1 MGTEIIASLC
11 LCFPLVVENVVIEL
25 PDPAPCAMPSSWN
38 YKPKQTLPAGSCLQ
52 SGILSQQQ
60 KLTNTPIQVE
70 NSVSIHNVYDPSHK
84 GAYMLKSPQ
93 VSSHIINHCA
103 AFSLISNFFNT
114 EICPALLLMML
125 FTSLKE

>member
-1 MGTEIIASLC
+1 MGTKFIASLR

-25 PDPAPCAMPSSWN
+25 PDSAPGAMPSSWN

-52 SGILSQQQ
+52 SGILS
-60 KLTNTPIQVE
+60 KLTNTPTQVE

-93 VSSHIINHCA
+93 VSLHIINHCA
-103 AFSLISNFFNT
+103 AFSLISNT
-114 EICPALLLMML
+114 EIWPALIVMML
-125 FTSLKE
+125 FTFLKE